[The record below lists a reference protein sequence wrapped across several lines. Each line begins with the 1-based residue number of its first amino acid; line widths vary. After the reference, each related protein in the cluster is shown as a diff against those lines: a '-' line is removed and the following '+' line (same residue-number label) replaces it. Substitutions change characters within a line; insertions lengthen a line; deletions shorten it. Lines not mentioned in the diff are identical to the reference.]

1 MSQLENEPENIS
13 IDDLRSEIVRIR
25 LQKAIIEDF
34 NSRREKEKWDDNWE
48 KEELDLK
55 KPSLP

>member
-1 MSQLENEPENIS
+1 MSQLENEPEYIS
-13 IDDLRSEIVRIR
+13 IDDLRSEIVMIR

-48 KEELDLK
+48 KGELDLK

>member
-1 MSQLENEPENIS
+1 MSQLENKPEDLS
-13 IDDLRSEIVRIR
+13 IDDIRSEIVMIR

-55 KPSLP
+55 KLSLP